1 VNRVQGLAQRR
12 QELVERSAA
21 QRTAVLAAAEPI
33 VRKAAAVDR
42 VVAHVR
48 RYPVVASV
56 VVGAVALIG
65 PRRLFDLGMRALA
78 FYALLKRS

>member
-1 VNRVQGLAQRR
+1 MNGRQGLAQRR
-12 QELVERSAA
+12 QELIERSAA
-21 QRTAVLAAAEPI
+21 QRTAMLAAAEPI
-33 VRKAAAVDR
+33 ARKAAAVDR

-48 RYPVVASV
+48 RYPVAASV

-65 PRRLFDLGMRALA
+65 PRRLLDMGMRALA